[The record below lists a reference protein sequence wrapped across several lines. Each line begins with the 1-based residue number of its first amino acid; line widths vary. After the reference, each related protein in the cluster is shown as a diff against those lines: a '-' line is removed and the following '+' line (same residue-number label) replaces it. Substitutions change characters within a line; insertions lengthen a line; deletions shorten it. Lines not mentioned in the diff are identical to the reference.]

1 MVRLGRLR
9 EIRERRI
16 LTQQELA
23 ELAGVSRG
31 TIIRLEAGA
40 DAPYPSTI
48 RKLAAALGVAPQAL
62 IEDTETHDTQEAA

>member
-1 MVRLGRLR
+1 MVRLARLK
-9 EIRERRI
+9 EVRERRI

-23 ELAGVSRG
+23 ELARVSRG

-48 RKLAAALGVAPQAL
+48 RKLATALGVTPQAL
-62 IEDTETHDTQEAA
+62 IEDSETQDTQEAA